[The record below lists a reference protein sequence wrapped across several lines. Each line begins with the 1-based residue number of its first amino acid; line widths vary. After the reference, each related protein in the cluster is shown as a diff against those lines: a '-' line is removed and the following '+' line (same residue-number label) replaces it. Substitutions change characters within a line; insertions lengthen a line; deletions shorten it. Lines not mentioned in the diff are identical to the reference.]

1 MGSKLAL
8 RMRSSLFSSIF
19 SLHLAYFTF
28 IFTSDFCC
36 FLSMWN
42 MRNHAF
48 FSLPSETKCS
58 LQFQF
63 SLPKRKRGRT
73 LVWIL
78 HDAKM
83 YEIVRKLHYIF
94 SFLRLCCI
102 LCNFLRYVT
111 FTFFNVYVLETL
123 RLVTQNVW
131 WCYMKCDIY
140 VLKILRMV
148 QSTLCATTFS
158 NITSCDV
165 NVKLRYVM

>member
-1 MGSKLAL
+1 MVKQFFGSIPFL
-8 RMRSSLFSSIF
+8 SIF
-19 SLHLAYFTF
+19 SLHFCFFPFVFASYFFLVKQFFGSFSFHFNFFAYFTF
-28 IFTSDFCC
+28 VFASDFCC
-36 FLSMWN
+36 FASMWN
-42 MRNHAF
+42 KRNHAF

-131 WCYMKCDIY
+131 WCYMKCDVY
-140 VLKILRMV
+140 V
-148 QSTLCATTFS
+148 
-158 NITSCDV
+158 
-165 NVKLRYVM
+165 